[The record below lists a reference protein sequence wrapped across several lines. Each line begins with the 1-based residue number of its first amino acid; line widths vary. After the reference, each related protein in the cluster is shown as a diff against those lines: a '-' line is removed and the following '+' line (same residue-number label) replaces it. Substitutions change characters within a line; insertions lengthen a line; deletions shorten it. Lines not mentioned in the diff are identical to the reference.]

1 MVNKPK
7 RRKSKDNPYT
17 IDFENNVI
25 TFSDSN
31 NVFRYV
37 KVSKEIINNMN
48 ENELEDKHFMNQDER
63 YKEYSELTDISLYKR
78 AIKKEELIEDK
89 IINNE
94 LINAVR
100 MAVHKLPEK
109 QKRRVILY
117 FFFNKTYK
125 EIAEIENCAIMS
137 VKDSI
142 DVAFK
147 KLRDELRE
155 WR

>member
-1 MVNKPK
+1 MNKPK

-17 IDFENNVI
+17 IDFENSVI

-37 KVSKEIINNMN
+37 KVSKQIINSMN

-78 AIKKEELIEDK
+78 AIKEEELIEDK

>member
-1 MVNKPK
+1 MNKPR

-17 IDFENNVI
+17 IDFENNAI
-25 TFSDSN
+25 TFNDSN

-78 AIKKEELIEDK
+78 AIKEEELIEDK

-94 LINAVR
+94 LINTVR

-137 VKDSI
+137 VKDST